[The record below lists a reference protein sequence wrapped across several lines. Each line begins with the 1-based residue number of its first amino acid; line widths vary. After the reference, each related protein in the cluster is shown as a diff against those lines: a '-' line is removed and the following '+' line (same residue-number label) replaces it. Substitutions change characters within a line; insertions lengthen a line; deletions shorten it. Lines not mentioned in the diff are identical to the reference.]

1 MSSDVWIEKFNQLFL
16 FLVTQLVSVKSRFVK
31 SKELPVWLDK
41 EVLNEIKNS
50 KNLKKNG
57 EWKDYM
63 IQRNFVT
70 NLIKKRRKQCIGQ
83 IIKTSKPGD
92 SRKLWSILNVNS
104 KKGTSL
110 ETSLT
115 PEELSNHF
123 SSIAHNLTKGF
134 PDSIPVYTTDFLS

>member
-1 MSSDVWIEKFNQLFL
+1 MSSDVWIEKFNQQFL

-70 NLIKKRRKQCIGQ
+70 NLIKKKRKVY
-83 IIKTSKPGD
+83 
-92 SRKLWSILNVNS
+92 RA
-104 KKGTSL
+104 
-110 ETSLT
+110 
-115 PEELSNHF
+115 NH
-123 SSIAHNLTKGF
+123 
-134 PDSIPVYTTDFLS
+134 